1 MERDPVCGKEIDA
14 SARHLSEYGGKVYR
28 FDTSKCKHDFDSDPA
43 RYTSGGAVRGERAG
57 AEVREAGRKTAA
69 KSRSFAKTVVSGRKS
84 QAADILGSVSK
95 ALHDL
100 SISLDEKDRH
110 DLSRMA
116 ERTAAEADS
125 ASSYFRDRDADDIIE
140 RIEEFV
146 NDRPGLAIGGALGA
160 GFLAARILKSDSAW
174 RE

>member
-1 MERDPVCGKEIDA
+1 MERDPVCGNMIDPA

-28 FDTSKCKHDFDSDPA
+28 FDSSKCKHDFDSDPA
-43 RYTSGGAVRGERAG
+43 KYISGGG
-57 AEVREAGRKTAA
+57 AEKAAKEVREAGRKTAA
-69 KSRSFAKTVVSGRKS
+69 KSRSFARNVVSGRKS
-84 QAADILGSVSK
+84 QAADVIGSVSN

-100 SISLDEKDRH
+100 SRSLDEKDRH
-110 DLSRMA
+110 ELSRMVD
-116 ERTAAEADS
+116 RTAKEADA

-160 GFLAARILKSDSAW
+160 GFLAARLIKGDSAW
-174 RE
+174 KE